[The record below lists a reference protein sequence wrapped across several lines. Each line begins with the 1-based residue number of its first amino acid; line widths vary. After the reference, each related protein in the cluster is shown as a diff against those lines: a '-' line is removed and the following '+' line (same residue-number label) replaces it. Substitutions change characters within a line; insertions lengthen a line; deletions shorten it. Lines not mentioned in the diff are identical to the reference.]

1 MPVPI
6 VSSTTSLHP
15 LAAPTRASASTAQL
29 PSLSTT
35 TGSPSR
41 SAITSWNRMSAS
53 GALAAWTAIPVRE
66 SNVQGMPKPTASMP
80 PPTAVRIS
88 STASA
93 TICTRPS

>member
-1 MPVPI
+1 
-6 VSSTTSLHP
+6 
-15 LAAPTRASASTAQL
+15 
-29 PSLSTT
+29 
-35 TGSPSR
+35 
-41 SAITSWNRMSAS
+41 MSAS

-66 SNVQGMPKPTASMP
+66 SNVHGMPKPTASIP

>member
-1 MPVPI
+1 MPI
-6 VSSTTSLHP
+6 VSRTTSLQP
-15 LAAPTRASASTAQL
+15 AAAPTRASQSTAQL
-29 PSLSTT
+29 ASLSTV

-41 SAITSWNRMSAS
+41 SAITSWKRMSAS

-66 SNVQGMPKPTASMP
+66 SNVHGIPNPTASMP

>member
-1 MPVPI
+1 M
-6 VSSTTSLHP
+6 SSTTSLQPFGGAHR
-15 LAAPTRASASTAQL
+15 APRQSTAQL
-29 PSLSTT
+29 ASLSTT

-41 SAITSWNRMSAS
+41 SAITSWKRMSAS
-53 GALAAWTAIPVRE
+53 GALAACTAIPVRE

-93 TICTRPS
+93 TICTRPF